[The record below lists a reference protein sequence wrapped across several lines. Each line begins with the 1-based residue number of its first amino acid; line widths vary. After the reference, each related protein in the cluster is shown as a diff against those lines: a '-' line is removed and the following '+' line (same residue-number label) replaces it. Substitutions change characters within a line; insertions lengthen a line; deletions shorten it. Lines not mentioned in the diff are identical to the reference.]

1 VAEAVPALS
10 SVRKALLAA
19 ALVAAAQPAYAADG
33 APPTMMQTALVAQA
47 SDELKGFYFH
57 NDHPLWISDAGA
69 ISPAA
74 DKLLQLI
81 NTAQYDGL
89 DPQAL
94 GVAQIEAAVQEA
106 RANPTQDA
114 LVRAEL
120 ALTSGL
126 TRYVEAMVRQSPG
139 SAMHYEHDILRPIE
153 PTTDT
158 VVLAAAAAP
167 SLEEYVGQMRWM
179 HPLYAQIRQALITP
193 QSVTALQS
201 AAITSLQRVRD
212 IPAPVAPRHVVIDIP
227 SATLWMYEGNQVVDS
242 MRVVVGKADTQT
254 PQMAGWIRYATLN
267 PYWNVP
273 PHLIRKTIAPNV
285 KRQGIAYLRTR
296 GYEVLSDWSDAP
308 TVLDPTT
315 IDWTAVAAGTLEI
328 RVRQKPNSI
337 NSMGKVKYEF
347 PNPQGIYLHDTPE
360 KQLLREP
367 ARQFSNGC
375 IRLEDAARFG
385 RWLFE
390 GAMPQASGPPE
401 ERVDIAVPV
410 PIYVTYLTVKPE
422 GGQLALG
429 TDPYGLDGTA
439 PTGLARLH

>member
-1 VAEAVPALS
+1 LS
-10 SVRKALLAA
+10 CFRNVLLAA
-19 ALVAAAQPAYAADG
+19 AIAAAGAQTAHAADG
-33 APPTMMQTALVAQA
+33 AAPTMLQTALVTQA
-47 SDELKGFYFH
+47 SEELKGYYFH
-57 NDHPLWISDAGA
+57 SGRPLWISDAGA

-74 DKLLQLI
+74 DKLVELMK
-81 NTAQYDGL
+81 TAEYDGL

-94 GVAQIEAAVQEA
+94 GVDQIEAAVQEA
-106 RANPTQDA
+106 RANPSQDA

-126 TRYVEAMVRQSPG
+126 TRYVEAMVRQPAG
-139 SAMHYEHDILRPIE
+139 SAMLYEHDVLRPIE

-158 VVLAAAAAP
+158 VMIEASSAP
-167 SLEEYVGQMRWM
+167 SLEDYVGQMRWM
-179 HPLYAQIRQALITP
+179 HPLYAQIRQTLMAP

-201 AAITSLQRVRD
+201 AAVASLQRVRD
-212 IPAPVAPRHVVIDIP
+212 LPAPRAPRHVLIDIA
-227 SATLWMYEGNQVVDS
+227 SATLWMYEGDHVVDS
-242 MRVVVGKADTQT
+242 MRVVVGKPDTPT
-254 PQMAGWIRYATLN
+254 PQMAGYIRYATLN

-273 PHLIRKTIAPNV
+273 PHLIRKTIAPNT
-285 KRQGIAYLRTR
+285 KRQGVAYLRTR
-296 GYEVLSDWSDAP
+296 GYEVLSDWSDDP
-308 TVLDPTT
+308 TVIDPTT
-315 IDWTAVAAGTLEI
+315 IDWDAVAAGTQEI
-328 RVRQKPNSI
+328 RVRQKPNAI

-390 GAMPQASGPPE
+390 GTMPLASGPPE
-401 ERVDIAVPV
+401 ERVDIAEPV

-422 GGQLALG
+422 GGQIALG

-439 PTGLARLH
+439 PSGLARLH

>member
-1 VAEAVPALS
+1 MGANRTLS
-10 SVRKALLAA
+10 CFRNALLAA
-19 ALVAAAQPAYAADG
+19 AIATAVTQPAHAADG
-33 APPTMMQTALVAQA
+33 APPTMLQTALVAQA
-47 SDELKGFYFH
+47 SEELKGFYFH
-57 NDHPLWISDAGA
+57 SDHPLWISDAGA
-69 ISPAA
+69 VSPAA
-74 DKLLQLI
+74 DKLLQLM
-81 NTAQYDGL
+81 NTAEYDGL

-106 RANPTQDA
+106 RANPTQET

-126 TRYVEAMVRQSPG
+126 TRYVEAMRRNPG
-139 SAMHYEHDILRPIE
+139 SAMLYEHDVLRPFE

-158 VVLAAAAAP
+158 VVTAAAGAP
-167 SLEEYVGQMRWM
+167 SLEDYVTRMGWM
-179 HPLYAQIRQALITP
+179 HPLYAQIREALLVP

-212 IPAPVAPRHVVIDIP
+212 LPTPVAPRHVVIDIP

-242 MRVVVGKADTQT
+242 MRVVVGKADTPT
-254 PQMAGWIRYATLN
+254 PQMAGYIRYATLK

-285 KRQGIAYLRTR
+285 RRQGVAYLRTR

-315 IDWTAVAAGTLEI
+315 IDWAGVAAGTVEI
-328 RVRQKPNSI
+328 RVRQKPGGTNA
-337 NSMGKVKYEF
+337 MGQVKFEF

-360 KQLLREP
+360 KEYLRRDVRQL
-367 ARQFSNGC
+367 SNGC

-390 GAMPQASGPPE
+390 GTMPTSSGTPE
-401 ERVDIAVPV
+401 ERVDVGQPV
-410 PIYVTYLTVKPE
+410 PIYVTYLTVKP
-422 GGQLALG
+422 GAGQLALG

-439 PTGLARLH
+439 PSGLARLH